1 MKEYYQHLLSSR
13 FEQDAMKEIDK
24 LLSEELA
31 KPEHKRDYDKIEEL
45 TDIHSYLAGTD
56 EQIDE
61 ATEQGIAALKEKMHS
76 KHRPHITRKIKI
88 LATVACAALVLLAAN
103 AFTVS
108 AWDMDVFTA
117 IIHFTKDGFSVEFPK
132 QEAVV
137 LPTSEDDPYGI
148 KTECAKY
155 GLEVEAPA
163 YLPEGFVLGDIDS
176 YESSNYI
183 KYVSFHFYRNKEEAI
198 VIDYSLH
205 NDEKKHGSIPS
216 DNFNLFE
223 ITVNGKSAI
232 VSKEDNQYTIIWS
245 DGNLESKIYTYNLDY
260 EESDNI
266 VASLK

>member
-45 TDIHSYLAGTD
+45 TDAHSYLAGTD

-103 AFTVS
+103 AFTVA

-117 IIHFTKDGFSVEFPK
+117 IIHFTKDGFSVDFPES
-132 QEAVV
+132 EAVV

-148 KTECAKY
+148 KEECAKY
-155 GLEVEAPA
+155 GLEVETPT
-163 YLPEGFVLGDIDS
+163 YLPEGFVLEHVENELRED
-176 YESSNYI
+176 YETSLFFY
-183 KYVSFHFYRNKEEAI
+183 FYRNGHEAI
-198 VIDYSLH
+198 VINYTLF
-205 NDEKKHGSIPS
+205 EKRIGNSSIPS
-216 DNFNLFE
+216 DKFNLSE
-223 ITVNGKSAI
+223 ASVNGKPAI
-232 VSKEDNQYTIIWS
+232 VSKEDEQYTIIWA
-245 DGNLESKIYTYNLDY
+245 DDNLETMICTQNVDY
-260 EESDNI
+260 DECDII

>member
-45 TDIHSYLAGTD
+45 TDAHSYLAGTD

-117 IIHFTKDGFSVEFPK
+117 IIHFTKDGFSVDFPES
-132 QEAVV
+132 EAVV

-148 KTECAKY
+148 KEECAKY
-155 GLEVEAPA
+155 GLEVEVPT
-163 YLPEGFVLGDIDS
+163 YLPEGFVLQHIENEIQQDHAIR
-176 YESSNYI
+176 
-183 KYVSFHFYRNKEEAI
+183 VSFYFYGNGKEKI
-198 VIDYSLH
+198 QFFYTLF
-205 NDEKKHGSIPS
+205 DERTVHTSIPS
-216 DNFNLFE
+216 DKFNLSE
-223 ITVNGKSAI
+223 ISVNGKPAV
-232 VSKEDNQYTIIWS
+232 VSKEDDQYNIIWVNE
-245 DGNLESKIYTYNLDY
+245 NLETMICTQSLSYDECDKIIT
-260 EESDNI
+260 
-266 VASLK
+266 SLK